1 MYVDCDGLEVGLVVS
16 LKILRETLRGLS
28 VNGRRWWIA
37 CDPYDAAAR
46 GYVSIGYGDPLCE
59 DRLNTVY
66 FRFPIVGDVTPKIS
80 ADRLVLLID
89 SSACMPESPG
99 FYLED
104 GRVVQDSLEDF
115 LCFYQPLKRALIA
128 RLQIE
133 M

>member
-1 MYVDCDGLEVGLVVS
+1 MYVNCDELEVGLVVN

-28 VNGRRWWIA
+28 INGRRWWIA
-37 CDPYDAAAR
+37 CDPHDAAAR
-46 GYVSIGYGDPLCE
+46 GFVSVGYGDPQCE

-66 FRFPIVGDVTPKIS
+66 FRFPIIGEVTSKIL

-89 SSACMPESPG
+89 SSTCTAEAPG
-99 FYLED
+99 FYVEA

-115 LCFYQPLKRALIA
+115 LCFYPPLKRALIK

-133 M
+133 T